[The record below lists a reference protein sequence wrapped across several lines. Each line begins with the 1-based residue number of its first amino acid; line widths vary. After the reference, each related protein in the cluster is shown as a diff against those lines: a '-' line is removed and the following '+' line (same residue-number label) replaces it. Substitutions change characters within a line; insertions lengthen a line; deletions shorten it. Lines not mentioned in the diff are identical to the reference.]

1 MFILKRQD
9 VEIKNIQH
17 PMKDQQVPILHY
29 QGQTFRLLNV
39 FKASQENEARSLWRD
54 LTDHRGKA
62 CVLLEEPDRYS
73 VWGKIRLE
81 QLNTDTG
88 NHTKDEALTLASI
101 MLLQAVYIDIQD
113 LLGNRQAALFEKDI
127 AGILQQ
133 KKFPGVTSLEVV
145 KSLLTTNPS
154 QVSKIT
160 PWQEPHVIIFLEEL
174 HKLGKGYFGD
184 TNFAHQIADQ
194 LEDMSDEEQSLFVSW
209 LSQSP
214 LGKLWQ

>member
-1 MFILKRQD
+1 
-9 VEIKNIQH
+9 
-17 PMKDQQVPILHY
+17 
-29 QGQTFRLLNV
+29 
-39 FKASQENEARSLWRD
+39 
-54 LTDHRGKA
+54 
-62 CVLLEEPDRYS
+62 
-73 VWGKIRLE
+73 
-81 QLNTDTG
+81 
-88 NHTKDEALTLASI
+88 

-174 HKLGKGYFGD
+174 YKLGKGYFGD